1 MEPLDC
7 EVYINS
13 KALRRSIMRRNKY
26 DLIRDEY
33 VQGCFDS
40 MGNRIT
46 PSLKQLSK
54 KYSIPLSTIFR
65 RSSKEK
71 WKDQKNE
78 FLESLRAKNDES
90 AAERITDSIVS
101 INSFKTDL
109 AELLIT
115 RTKKILLSEEYVSPG
130 GIHALSLACLN
141 VDKLTCNIK
150 YKETKDDD
158 FQAIMSL
165 LDEIAERKISKT

>member
-1 MEPLDC
+1 M
-7 EVYINS
+7 
-13 KALRRSIMRRNKY
+13 RSNKY
-26 DLIRDEY
+26 NLIRDEY
-33 VQGCFDS
+33 VQGYFDS
-40 MGNRIT
+40 MGNRISPT
-46 PSLKQLSK
+46 LKQLSK
-54 KYSIPLSTIFR
+54 KYSTPLSTIFR
-65 RSSKEK
+65 TSSKEN

-78 FLESLRAKNDES
+78 FLRSLRIKNDES
-90 AAERITDSIVS
+90 AAERIIDNIDS

-115 RTKKILLSEEYVSPG
+115 RTKKLLLSDEYVSPG

-150 YKETKDDD
+150 YKETKGDD

-165 LDEIAERKISKT
+165 LDEVAERKISGT